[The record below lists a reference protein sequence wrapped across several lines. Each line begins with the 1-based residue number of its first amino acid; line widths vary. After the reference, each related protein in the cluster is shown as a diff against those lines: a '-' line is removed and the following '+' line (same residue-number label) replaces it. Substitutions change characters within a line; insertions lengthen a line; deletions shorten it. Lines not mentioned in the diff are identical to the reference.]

1 MEKPCGTRYLFD
13 PLKGSSMMFNVWLF
27 ERDKLIDK
35 SKAKKKENATWEI
48 KTMMEIKDEAGH
60 DNDCGWS

>member
-1 MEKPCGTRYLFD
+1 MFGYLR
-13 PLKGSSMMFNVWLF
+13 GINY
-27 ERDKLIDK
+27 DKLINQRH

-48 KTMMEIKDEAGH
+48 KTMLEIKDEAGH